1 MKTRSKRPRKVTR
14 MGRKSTI
21 VSKMSSNRDAA
32 ISNSGPL
39 EAIYQGITTG
49 LGSRRKDRT
58 RDTSTNCAVM
68 EMPTRRV
75 LIRELI

>member
-1 MKTRSKRPRKVTR
+1 MRSKRPRKVTR
-14 MGRKSTI
+14 MGRKSAI
-21 VSKMSSNRDAA
+21 VSKMSSIHDAA
-32 ISNSGPL
+32 ISKSGQL
-39 EAIYQGITTG
+39 EAIYQGITTC

-75 LIRELI
+75 LIRELT